1 MELTIDGKKY
11 ELNFGIGFVH
21 ELDKIAGMKS
31 NGVSMGMSLML
42 TLPAFE
48 AFDPMAL
55 YNILYAGTHADNP
68 RPSGKDIEGYLDSLT
83 DVKIDKLFKDIGAEL
98 KKSAMVRY
106 TSNRLAK
113 QAK

>member
-31 NGVSMGMSLML
+31 NGISMGMSLML
-42 TLPAFE
+42 TIPAFE

-68 RPSGKDIEGYLDSLT
+68 RPSGEAIEGYLDGLT
-83 DVKIDKLFKDIGAEL
+83 DAKIDKLFKDVGAEL

-106 TSNRLAK
+106 TSNRLAE